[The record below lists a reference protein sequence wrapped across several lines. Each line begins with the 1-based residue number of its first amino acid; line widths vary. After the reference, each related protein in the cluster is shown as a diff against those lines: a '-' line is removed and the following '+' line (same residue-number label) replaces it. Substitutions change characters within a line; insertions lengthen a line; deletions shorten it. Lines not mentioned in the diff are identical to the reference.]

1 MSSEEDKNSYPYF
14 SSFHDE
20 DQTMFS
26 DQGFAFPI
34 ITDHDNNYNPYIYNH
49 HHHQH
54 QQQNPKFEFDH
65 PPPPPDS
72 HISFSNCLQLGAV
85 EYNTLSNAFDL
96 SSSSE
101 QVAISNNNNNNN
113 NNNSNNSNSNDFV
126 YKEAVAG
133 SGGAENPQTANSSGS
148 MSSHEGGLE
157 EDSSKIKKDLNTK
170 ACEEEEGSDGKSKNV
185 ISRKKEKKQKE
196 PRFAFMTKSETENLE
211 DGYRWRKYGQKA
223 VKNSPFPR
231 SYYRCTS
238 QKCGVKKRIERS
250 SEDPSVVITTYEGQ
264 HNHHS
269 PATIRGGSSTMPTPS
284 LLLPPPPLASSFPQD
299 LQFFPSTAAQ
309 QNYTPSSNYFEHLF
323 NHHNQQEHDRF
334 GFLIPNNHKPNP

>member
-14 SSFHDE
+14 SFDHLD
-20 DQTMFS
+20 DDHQTMLSS

-34 ITDHDNNYNPYIYNH
+34 ITDHNNSSSNNNNPFMYN
-49 HHHQH
+49 QTQQ
-54 QQQNPKFEFDH
+54 QQQNPSEYD
-65 PPPPPDS
+65 

-96 SSSSE
+96 SCSSSD
-101 QVAISNNNNNNN
+101 QVAINSNNNI
-113 NNNSNNSNSNDFV
+113 SNSSEFG

-133 SGGAENPQTANSSGS
+133 ENPQTPNSSGS
-148 MSSHEGGLE
+148 VSSHEGGIVE
-157 EDSSKIKKDLNTK
+157 EDSSKIKKDLQPK
-170 ACEEEEGSDGKSKNV
+170 ACEEDGSDGKSKNV
-185 ISRKKEKKQKE
+185 KAKKKDEKKQRD
-196 PRFAFMTKSETENLE
+196 PRFAFMTKSEIDNLE

-250 SEDPSVVITTYEGQ
+250 SQDPAVVITTYEGQ

-269 PATIRGGSSTMPTPS
+269 PATVRGSAAAMLGPS
-284 LLLPPPPLASSFPQD
+284 LFSAPPPFPHHQD
-299 LQFFPSTAAQ
+299 QLQFFPSSTAHHQ
-309 QNYTPSSNYFEHLF
+309 SHVIQNSNYFAHLI
-323 NHHNQQEHDRF
+323 NQQHQHQQQIPDQF
-334 GFLIPNNHKPNP
+334 GLLMPGMNHISSSFLHKRQP

>member
-14 SSFHDE
+14 SSFHGE
-20 DQTMFS
+20 DQTMLS

-34 ITDHDNNYNPYIYNH
+34 ITDHDNNYNPFVYNH
-49 HHHQH
+49 HQQ

-96 SSSSE
+96 SCSSSE
-101 QVAISNNNNNNN
+101 QVAISNNNH
-113 NNNSNNSNSNDFV
+113 SNSNDFV
-126 YKEAVAG
+126 YNEAVAG
-133 SGGAENPQTANSSGS
+133 SGGAENLQTPNSSGS

-157 EDSSKIKKDLNTK
+157 EDSSKSKKDLQPK
-170 ACEEEEGSDGKSKNV
+170 ACEEEGSDGKSKNV
-185 ISRKKEKKQKE
+185 SKSRKKEEKKQKE
-196 PRFAFMTKSETENLE
+196 PRFAFMTKSETDNLE

-223 VKNSPFPR
+223 VKYSPFPR

-269 PATIRGGSSTMPTPS
+269 PATIRGGSSTMLTPS
-284 LLLPPPPLASSFPQD
+284 LLLPPPPFPSSFPQD

-309 QNYTPSSNYFEHLF
+309 QNHIPSSNYFAHLI
-323 NHHNQQEHDRF
+323 NHHNQQEQPQLTDRF
-334 GFLIPNNHKPNP
+334 GFLIPGNHKPNP